1 MVNAIL
7 SVDLAAVLNGNIFGY
22 LLHAAEIA
30 AAEGMF
36 GIYLKRR
43 NRFAVRAIVCVALY
57 LACSVGLGILFERVF
72 PYFRFL
78 ATYLLSL
85 VFFHF
90 CFKVDLW
97 DGLFCCISAVIAQN
111 LAYSLSGI
119 VVGLMGW
126 DPVKAH
132 WLYSSIQSVIY
143 VAVHIGCFFF
153 GVKKLKDLDAGFG
166 KERFLIVI
174 AVLILTVIIYI
185 LQYDR
190 QSLSAPDYLLW
201 RAMFICYD
209 IISLI
214 MLLGIY
220 DRNKLRRE
228 NAILNSLRASQEKQY
243 EFDKRTMEMVS
254 VKCHDLKHQ
263 IIALRS
269 MGEGEREKVIKDLE
283 ETVANFYS
291 IVKTGCKPLDVI
303 LSNKYLL
310 CEKYGISFTW
320 MAEGEKLAFMDTI
333 DIYSLFGNAIDNA
346 ILAETNIVDE
356 DKRFIDIVVSERGGF
371 LFIGIENYC
380 EKQLVFRNGLPVTT
394 KKDAE
399 NHGFGLISIK
409 RIVEKYGGVMTV
421 ECKDKLFSLNITI
434 SLSDN

>member
-1 MVNAIL
+1 MGDSLL
-7 SVDLAAVLNGNIFGY
+7 SADIEAVLNGNIFGY
-22 LLHAAEIA
+22 LVHSSEIVI
-30 AAEGMF
+30 AEGMY

-43 NRFAVRAIVCVALY
+43 NHFSVRVILCVMLY
-57 LACSVGLGILFERVF
+57 LASSVGLGLLFEKVF
-72 PYFRFL
+72 PYFRYL
-78 ATYLLSL
+78 ASYLLSL
-85 VFFHF
+85 IFFHF
-90 CFKVDLW
+90 CFKVDIW
-97 DGLFCCISAVIAQN
+97 DGLFCCISAVITQN

-119 VVGLMGW
+119 CVGLMGW
-126 DPVKAH
+126 DPIKVS
-132 WLYSSIQSVIY
+132 WLYSSIQVVIY
-143 VAVHIGCFFF
+143 IAVHIVCFIF

-166 KERFLIVI
+166 KERFLIITVI
-174 AVLILTVIIYI
+174 LALTVIIYI

-190 QSLSAPDYLLW
+190 QSISAPDYLLW

-209 IISLI
+209 VITLV

-254 VKCHDLKHQ
+254 IKCHDLKHQ

-269 MGEGEREKVIKDLE
+269 MDESEREKVINELE
-283 ETVANFYS
+283 DTVVNFYS

-333 DIYSLFGNAIDNA
+333 DIYSLFGNALDNA
-346 ILAETNIVDE
+346 IMAETKIVEQDERFINIVV
-356 DKRFIDIVVSERGGF
+356 KERGKF
-371 LFIGIENYC
+371 LFIGVENYC
-380 EKQLVFRNGLPVTT
+380 KKELEFRNGLPVTT

-409 RIVEKYGGVMTV
+409 RIVEKYGGVMSV
-421 ECKDKLFSLNITI
+421 ECADKIFSLNITI
-434 SLSDN
+434 PLSDN